1 MTALEPKLIDP
12 ALGST
17 ELRVA
22 TQVDIDEAPLP
33 NPLRGDP
40 AMIGLPLVIAGAV
53 GLGLTT
59 VGYVPASAGLAAIPV
74 ILAATCLGLL
84 ISTIWAAALGQNIVA
99 TLYAVFL
106 GFYLSYVALQL
117 GIANDW
123 YKIPGDQVA
132 STVAVYVICWLVT
145 IGMLTLATLRLPVAF
160 TILLGLVDVAL
171 VLLLAATLGGS
182 VALQRAAGGV
192 VFAFIAVAIY
202 LYFHV
207 MSLAFGAKGLPLGR
221 PLLRG

>member
-1 MTALEPKLIDP
+1 MTTLESALDAMDRSVLVPVET
-12 ALGST
+12 A
-17 ELRVA
+17 EV
-22 TQVDIDEAPLP
+22 PLP

-40 AMIGLPLVIAGAV
+40 AMIGMPTVIAGTV

-59 VGYVPASAGLAAIPV
+59 IGFVPASAGLAAIPI

-84 ISTIWAAALGQNIVA
+84 LSTIWAAALGQNIVA

-123 YKIPGDQVA
+123 YKIPADQIA
-132 STVAVYVICWLVT
+132 NTVAIYVICWLIT
-145 IGMLTLATLRLPVAF
+145 IGMLTFATLRLPATF
-160 TILLGLVDVAL
+160 TLLLGLVDVAL
-171 VLLLAATLGGS
+171 VLLLVATYTGS
-182 VALQRAAGGV
+182 SIVQRAAGV
-192 VFAFIAVAIY
+192 VIFAFIGVAMY

-207 MSLAFGAKGLPLGR
+207 MALAFGAKGLPLGR
-221 PLLRG
+221 PLQR